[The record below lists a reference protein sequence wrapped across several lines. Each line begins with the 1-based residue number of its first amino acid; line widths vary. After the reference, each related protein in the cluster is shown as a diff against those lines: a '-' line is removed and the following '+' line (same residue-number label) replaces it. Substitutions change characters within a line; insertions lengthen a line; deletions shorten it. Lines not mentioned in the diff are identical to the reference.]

1 MRIPVSTNSRAFCE
15 LDRFTEAQRQRYLV
29 EALRS
34 ARWWQRLTML
44 LEVLGVVLVAMVIA
58 WIGFGFFAAWVAR
71 LVRSAAADNVA
82 ADRAFQA
89 VMLVGS
95 FGTMIVVV
103 IGAFVLRDNRIVRR
117 IRRRIAEA
125 RCPSCSYSLLGLAVQ
140 RDAEGSAPMVL
151 CPECGRRVD
160 VGGIEAELRTLAPVA
175 GDSPQEPAA
184 T

>member
-1 MRIPVSTNSRAFCE
+1 MRIPVAKKYRAFPE

-58 WIGFGFFAAWVAR
+58 WIGLGFFAAWVAR

-95 FGTMIVVV
+95 FGTMAVAVF
-103 IGAFVLRDNRIVRR
+103 GAFVLRDGRIVRR
-117 IRRRIAEA
+117 IRRRIEHA
-125 RCPSCSYSLLGLAVQ
+125 RCPACSYSLLGLAVV
-140 RDAEGSAPMVL
+140 RDEQTGGPMVV

-160 VGGIEAELRTLAPVA
+160 VAGMEGELNALT
-175 GDSPQEPAA
+175 PAA
-184 T
+184 DASTAS